1 MKKKK
6 MAQEEDLGWDGSH
19 HRVGLGEEK
28 YWGYGNSW
36 LSTKERKKENKK
48 ESKELEFYKWEGD
61 VPELLKD
68 VHDKLNM
75 LSEVDY

>member
-48 ESKELEFYKWEGD
+48 ESKKLYKVVVVVQTSKCSME
-61 VPELLKD
+61 
-68 VHDKLNM
+68 
-75 LSEVDY
+75 